1 MKRPIDIL
9 CGTDAVRRA
18 LDEGVSPRR
27 LASGWKKELTAFRKR
42 RARYLLY

>member
-18 LDEGVSPRR
+18 LEEGVSPKR
-27 LASGWKKELTAFRKR
+27 LAAGWKKELTGFRKR